1 MEIVL
6 DVAGSV
12 LSVALYEG
20 LVFGLVA
27 VGVYLTFRVL
37 SFPDLSVDGTFPLG
51 GAISAVLIA
60 SGFNPFVATLAAFGG
75 GLGAGAVTG
84 LLNTRLRIS
93 ALLSGILVMV
103 ALYSVNLRVMG
114 RANIPLLR
122 DITSFELVAQILNVR
137 GGLVLSILF
146 VLAVVSI
153 FIAGLNWF
161 LKTEIGLALR
171 ATGDNEQMVRGLGAD
186 TNKNVLL
193 ACALSNG
200 LVALA
205 GSLVAQNQ
213 GFSDVGMG
221 IGMIVMGLASVIIG
235 EGVFRPKGIT
245 SVLLA
250 AIGGTFLYRLFIN
263 IALRLGMPPGDLKL
277 VTAILV
283 IVVLAVP
290 YLRKKMRGEWVPP
303 ASRW

>member
-1 MEIVL
+1 L
-6 DVAGSV
+6 DVAGSL
-12 LSVALYEG
+12 LSVAWYEG

-27 VGVYLTFRVL
+27 IGVYLTFRVL

-60 SGFNPFVATLAAFGG
+60 NGGNPFAATLAAFGG
-75 GLGAGAVTG
+75 GLAAGAVTG
-84 LLNTRLRIS
+84 ILNTKLRIS
-93 ALLSGILVMV
+93 ALLSGILMMV

-122 DITSFELVAQILNVR
+122 DITSFDMVAQILNVR

-146 VLAVVSI
+146 VLVVVSI
-153 FIAGLNWF
+153 FVIALNWF
-161 LKTEIGLALR
+161 LRTEIGLALR

-193 ACALSNG
+193 GCSLSNG

-205 GSLVAQNQ
+205 GSLVTQNQ

-235 EGVFRPKGIT
+235 EGVFRPRGIT
-245 SVLLA
+245 SILLA
-250 AIGGTFLYRLFIN
+250 TIGGTFLYRLFIN

-277 VTAILV
+277 VTAVLV
-283 IVVLAVP
+283 VIVLAVP
-290 YLRKKMRGEWVPP
+290 YIRKKMRGEWVPP